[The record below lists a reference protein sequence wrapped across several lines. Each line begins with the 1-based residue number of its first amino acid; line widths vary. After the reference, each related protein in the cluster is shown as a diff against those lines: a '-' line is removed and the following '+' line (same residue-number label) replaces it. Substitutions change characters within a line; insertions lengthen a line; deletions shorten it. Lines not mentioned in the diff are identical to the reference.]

1 MALQMNKPIP
11 MGAQDAFV
19 IIETESRPTAERAG
33 LDAAEAGGHDC
44 SCTGRS
50 RAPSRAGSDETMN
63 ETNLAVVL
71 EMQDNASP
79 QLRAFGEQVK
89 ATAGNVKTAGGTMN
103 TTMGGVDQT
112 LAKNKMA
119 LRELA
124 SGVMYLGGTFLAL
137 GVAMSSSNNET
148 VKSIGNTVMMVGA
161 FMTAIG
167 SSVQFI
173 AAIGKMI
180 HALKALQ
187 IQQILTQA
195 SVGTGRMGDVGG
207 RAAIAGGV
215 VYGVSKYSSAQTK
228 AATGATNI
236 NVTQNIA
243 GSVVTERQL
252 TDNVHKGL
260 LLKGQRNGTTGV
272 K

>member
-1 MALQMNKPIP
+1 MN
-11 MGAQDAFV
+11 D
-19 IIETESRPTAERAG
+19 
-33 LDAAEAGGHDC
+33 
-44 SCTGRS
+44 
-50 RAPSRAGSDETMN
+50 
-63 ETNLAVVL
+63 TNLAVVL

-89 ATAGNVKTAGGTMN
+89 ATAGNVRTAGGTMN

-112 LAKNKMA
+112 LSKNKMA

-137 GVAMSSSNNET
+137 GVAMSSSNDQT
-148 VKSIGNTVMMVGA
+148 VKNIGNTVMMVGA

-173 AAIGKMI
+173 AAISKMI

-195 SVGTGRMGDVGG
+195 FSGPAGWATL
-207 RAAIAGGV
+207 AAGAAVAGGV
-215 VYGVSKYSSAQTK
+215 IYGVSKYSSAQAKVTSG
-228 AATGATNI
+228 TTNY
-236 NVTQNIA
+236 NVTQNIG
-243 GSVVTERQL
+243 GSVITERQM

-260 LLKGQRNGTTGV
+260 LIKGQRSGSTGI

>member
-1 MALQMNKPIP
+1 MN
-11 MGAQDAFV
+11 D
-19 IIETESRPTAERAG
+19 
-33 LDAAEAGGHDC
+33 
-44 SCTGRS
+44 
-50 RAPSRAGSDETMN
+50 
-63 ETNLAVVL
+63 TNLAVVL

-89 ATAGNVKTAGGTMN
+89 ATAGNVRTAGGTMN
-103 TTMGGVDQT
+103 TTMGGVYQT
-112 LAKNKMA
+112 LSKNKTA

-124 SGVMYLGGTFLAL
+124 SGVMYLGGTFLVL
-137 GVAMSSSNNET
+137 GVAMSSSNDQT
-148 VKSIGNTVMMVGA
+148 VKNIGNTVMMVGA

-173 AAIGKMI
+173 AAIGKMV

-195 SVGTGRMGDVGG
+195 FSGPAGWATL
-207 RAAIAGGV
+207 AAGAAVAGGV

-228 AATGATNI
+228 AASGTTNY
-236 NVTQNIA
+236 NVTQNIG
-243 GSVVTERQL
+243 GSVITERQM

-260 LLKGQRNGTTGV
+260 LIKGQRSGSTGI

>member
-1 MALQMNKPIP
+1 
-11 MGAQDAFV
+11 
-19 IIETESRPTAERAG
+19 
-33 LDAAEAGGHDC
+33 
-44 SCTGRS
+44 
-50 RAPSRAGSDETMN
+50 MN

-71 EMQDNASP
+71 EMQDSASP

-89 ATAGNVKTAGGTMN
+89 ATAANVKTAGGTMN

-112 LAKNKMA
+112 LNKNKMA

-124 SGVMYLGGTFLAL
+124 TGVMYLGGTFLAL
-137 GVAMSSSNNET
+137 GVAMQGSNNDT
-148 VKSIGNTVMMVGA
+148 VKSIGNTLMMAGA

-173 AAIGKMI
+173 AAISKMI
-180 HALKALQ
+180 NALKVLQ

-195 SVGTGRMGDVGG
+195 FSGPAGWATLAAG
-207 RAAIAGGV
+207 AAIAGGV
-215 VYGVSKYSSAQTK
+215 VYGVSKYSSAQSKSAGGT
-228 AATGATNI
+228 TNV

-243 GSVVTERQL
+243 GSVVSQSQL
-252 TDNVHKGL
+252 TDGVHKGL
-260 LLKGQRNGTTGV
+260 LIKGQRSGSTGI